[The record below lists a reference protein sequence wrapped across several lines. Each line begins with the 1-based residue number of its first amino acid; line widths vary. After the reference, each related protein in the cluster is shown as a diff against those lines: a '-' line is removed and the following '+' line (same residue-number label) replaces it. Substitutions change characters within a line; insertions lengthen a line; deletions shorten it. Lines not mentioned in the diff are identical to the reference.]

1 VKIGVISK
9 NSRYKELLEKDEFV
23 KEVYLFSEL
32 AGKDSQEELEVESL
46 LIDGECTSY
55 RELEKVR
62 ERFPDVPIFYKLHN
76 LKADVVTKTITRLC
90 AAHKITPINEYYTVN
105 QTVQEVLKHL
115 TNSGDYSSDRIVAFF
130 GTHPG
135 VGVSTTVF
143 NVAKVI
149 ADRIHGK
156 VLVLSLNAWD
166 AADYFY
172 DYRGKYLNDLK
183 VDLSSESLTAT
194 QLHGSLHEHK
204 SFYHLAGNRD
214 VKMQRYFKNNEIQ
227 HLLDVAKDEYDLIL
241 IDGGV
246 HFDNAVAAQVYIQS
260 NLKFMITSQEEKGYR
275 GYFPYI
281 FHQLLEPMGG
291 KKEDFMLLIN
301 RFNPNVSLI
310 NEKDLEAE
318 MEMNR
323 IATIPDMGTI
333 GTVSVRQKHL
343 MYDVSDAI
351 YQKPIDVIGNLLI
364 SEAGLS
370 EKPRNIETNE
380 KRGVFGLFGKS
391 K

>member
-1 VKIGVISK
+1 MKIGVISK
-9 NSRYKELLEKDEFV
+9 NSRYKELLEKDESV
-23 KEVYLFSEL
+23 EEVYLFSDL
-32 AGKDSQEELEVESL
+32 GGEEYQNDMEVESL
-46 LIDGECTSY
+46 LIDGECASY

-62 ERFPDVPIFYKLHN
+62 ERFPDVPIFYKLHD

-90 AAHKITPINEYYTVN
+90 AAHKVTPINEHYTVN

-149 ADRIHGK
+149 SERVHGK

-166 AADYFY
+166 SADYFY

-183 VDLSSESLTAT
+183 VDLSSQSLTIA
-194 QLHGSLHEHK
+194 QFNGSLHQHK
-204 SFYHLAGNRD
+204 TFYHLAGNRD
-214 VKMQRYFKNNEIQ
+214 VKMQRYFKNYEIQ
-227 HLLDVAKDEYDLIL
+227 HLLDVAKEEFDLIL

-246 HFDNAVAAQVYIQS
+246 HFDNAIAAQVYVQS

-275 GYFPYI
+275 GYFPYV

-291 KKEDFMLLIN
+291 KKRRL
-301 RFNPNVSLI
+301 
-310 NEKDLEAE
+310 
-318 MEMNR
+318 
-323 IATIPDMGTI
+323 
-333 GTVSVRQKHL
+333 H
-343 MYDVSDAI
+343 DV
-351 YQKPIDVIGNLLI
+351 N
-364 SEAGLS
+364 
-370 EKPRNIETNE
+370 
-380 KRGVFGLFGKS
+380 
-391 K
+391 